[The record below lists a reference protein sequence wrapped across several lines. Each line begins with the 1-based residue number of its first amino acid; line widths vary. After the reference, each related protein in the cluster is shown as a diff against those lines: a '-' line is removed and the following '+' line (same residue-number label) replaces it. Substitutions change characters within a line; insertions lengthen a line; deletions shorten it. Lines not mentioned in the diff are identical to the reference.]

1 VLFASPG
8 FTTFF
13 DIFAFE
19 TTSFHSFGGFH
30 SFADLSSVLTALYH
44 FVLVALFHCLVNSF
58 PFFTSPASS
67 VSDSKWESDVEA
79 STAVHM
85 ATSSASDP
93 SALDLHFLECLH
105 DFFAP
110 VTLANSFANFFEHF
124 LEPPARLYERW
135 MQVRLLDG
143 GGIIV

>member
-13 DIFAFE
+13 DIFAFK
-19 TTSFHSFGGFH
+19 TTSFDGFH